1 MFGVAK
7 TVYNNIEVMSGLLEK
22 RVDHVE
28 KIIKKMDPS
37 YPQEVKW
44 QKINLFAFKGV
55 SKSSK
60 DFYQIDLFH
69 GKIFKNG
76 K

>member
-1 MFGVAK
+1 
-7 TVYNNIEVMSGLLEK
+7 
-22 RVDHVE
+22 
-28 KIIKKMDPS
+28 MDPS
-37 YPQEVKW
+37 YPTEVEW
-44 QKINLFAFKGV
+44 QKVNLFAFKGK